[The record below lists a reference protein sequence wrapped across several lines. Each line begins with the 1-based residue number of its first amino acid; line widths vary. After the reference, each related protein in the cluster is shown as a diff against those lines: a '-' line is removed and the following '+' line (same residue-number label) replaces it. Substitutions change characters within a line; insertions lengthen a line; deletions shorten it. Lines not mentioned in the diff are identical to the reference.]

1 MKKALLAT
9 SFAFLFAITLNA
21 APEAQL
27 GAVLRHAGAHDI
39 SIIYTEPV
47 NVGSLGDPENY
58 HVIPGNIIG
67 LRLGATNTGS
77 ILTVTGLATG
87 LHGAVTITNMFDTGG
102 APIPDA
108 TVEFDVTDR
117 LWATI
122 GANELG
128 FPADVV
134 GMPKDGFDL
143 WSGGVQQR
151 DEYDDA
157 TFVGEQFNGDFE
169 VKVRVEY
176 VEPAGAGA
184 KAGIMIREKLDEGK
198 PRPLD
203 PENPSQAF
211 SRYVELSVQ
220 APASVLN
227 EPGAEH
233 QIWQRP
239 VSTNLETISLTV
251 TSNAP
256 PAYTNAWLRIVRRG
270 QQFTMYRGINGVN
283 WTQIGEATF
292 DPPLTNNP
300 YVGLAF
306 SPQNDD
312 IPFDTGLRKSFVAKF
327 REYELI
333 PIEGGENNLRIQL
346 VGDQAEVLWDS
357 NWTLQTAPTVT
368 GQWNDLTT
376 ATSPYRVNLNEP
388 MRFFR
393 LRQ

>member
-9 SFAFLFAITLNA
+9 LVAFLFAISLNA

-27 GAVLRHAGAHDI
+27 GAVLRHGGAYEI

-58 HVIPGNIIG
+58 HVNPGSIIG
-67 LRLGATNTGS
+67 LRLAATNQGS
-77 ILTVTGLATG
+77 ILTVNGLVSG
-87 LHGAVTITNMFDTGG
+87 MHGAVTITNMFDAGG
-102 APIPDA
+102 APIPDSI
-108 TVEFDVTDR
+108 VEFDVTDR

-128 FPADVV
+128 FTPDAI
-134 GMPKDGFDL
+134 GTPNDGFDL

-157 TFVGEQFNGDFE
+157 TFAGEQFSGDFE
-169 VKVRVEY
+169 VKVRVQY
-176 VEPAGAGA
+176 VDPAGAGA

-220 APASVLN
+220 APASVLGQA
-227 EPGAEH
+227 GAGH

-239 VSTNLETISLTV
+239 VSTNIDTISLPV
-251 TSNAP
+251 TDDAP

-306 SPQNDD
+306 CPQNDD

-327 REYELI
+327 REYELM
-333 PIEGGENNLRIQL
+333 PAAAENNLRIQL
-346 VGDQAEVLWDS
+346 VGDHAEVLWDS
-357 NWTLQTAPTVT
+357 NWTLQTAPTVA
-368 GQWNDLTT
+368 GQWADLAT
-376 ATSPYRVNLNEP
+376 ATSPYRVNLSEP

-393 LRQ
+393 LKQ